1 MSLFDRF
8 RKKFLAPP
16 PAREGAPS
24 VAAEE
29 PPVGFNCGSAPEG
42 HKVLGYPP
50 SEEPGLV
57 RTLGQVLIANLG
69 VAGDD
74 PDRELDD
81 LLLEVEATLREP
93 REPAH
98 LVNFNRDVRIDE
110 LFAPAD
116 PPVLPFQ
123 SPIHWIFHKG
133 SVSSIL
139 ASPQRLQTFLRRL
152 YEISAR
158 RAPQISQAIYL
169 VDAPTPAMQAF
180 ARLLRGLDLEVRQPQ
195 DAPNALLFEVHRPE
209 GRILTLMAGAPFPQ
223 EGDPVDPYAL
233 KVNQEK
239 DQAEAEGDRE
249 RLRVLGEAERDQWM
263 RRTAGVA
270 DSVQPLLRAP
280 RFGRLLL
287 EVESTQGEGTFPKL
301 YEELVHREFPFLY
314 MIDRETS
321 QSQLRTFGPLD
332 RALPIF
338 ADLRCLRW
346 AAEDTGNTSAQIVM
360 IPPRELFA
368 MAIRGDLDLAFNTFR
383 NRATPVYVVIPTDT
397 VGDLVDRCRTLKE
410 ET

>member
-1 MSLFDRF
+1 MSFFDRF
-8 RKKFLAPP
+8 RKNFSAPP
-16 PAREGAPS
+16 PARDEAPS
-24 VAAEE
+24 VTAEA
-29 PPVGFNCGSAPEG
+29 PPGSFNCGSAPEG

-50 SEEPGLV
+50 SLEPGLV
-57 RTLGQVLIANLG
+57 RTSGQVLIANLG

-74 PDRELDD
+74 SDRELED
-81 LLLEVEATLREP
+81 LFLEVEIALREP

-98 LVNFNRDVRIDE
+98 LVNFNREVRIDE
-110 LFAPAD
+110 LFAPAN

-123 SPIHWIFHKG
+123 SPIHWIFHQG

-152 YEISAR
+152 YEISAFK
-158 RAPQISQAIYL
+158 APPISQAVYL
-169 VDAPTPAMQAF
+169 VDAPTPATLAF

-195 DAPNALLFEVHRPE
+195 DVPSALLFEVHRPE
-209 GRILTLMAGAPFPQ
+209 GPILTLMAGAPFPL
-223 EGDPVDPYAL
+223 EGDPADTFAL

-239 DQAEAEGDRE
+239 DQAEAEGDQE
-249 RLRVLGEAERDQWM
+249 RLRVLGEQEREQLM
-263 RRTAGVA
+263 KRTAEFVG
-270 DSVQPLLRAP
+270 SVQPLLRAP

-287 EVESTQGEGTFPKL
+287 EIESTQGEGTLPKL
-301 YEELVHREFPFLY
+301 YEELAHREFPFLY

-321 QSQLRTFGPLD
+321 QSQLRAFGPLR

-338 ADLRCLRW
+338 ADLHCLRW
-346 AAEDTGNTSAQIVM
+346 AAADTGNTSAKIVV

-368 MAIRGDLDLAFNTFR
+368 MAIDGDLGLAFNTFR
-383 NRATPVYVVIPTDT
+383 NRATPVYVGLSTDI
-397 VGDLVDRCRTLKE
+397 VRDLADRCRTLKE